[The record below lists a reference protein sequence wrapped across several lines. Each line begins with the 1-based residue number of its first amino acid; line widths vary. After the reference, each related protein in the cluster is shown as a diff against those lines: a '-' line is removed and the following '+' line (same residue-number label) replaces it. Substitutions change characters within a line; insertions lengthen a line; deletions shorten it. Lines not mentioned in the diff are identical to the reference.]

1 MGETFLSPRNV
12 PRSLSRRQRTEE
24 SPFLRLVPPPV
35 WPFSSAASAVASEW
49 SSGGKRVE
57 IVVRMSGA
65 AAGGEE
71 SRRGRKCQRIFR
83 SPRTMM
89 EKKAVRKKSE
99 RPDKVYVV
107 GHRNCIKFLFPR
119 GRGEGRRS
127 PLHQVAVG
135 KKTAAD
141 KKGIPLPLLLLFGP
155 MDPRYDL
162 TWRRRRRRK
171 PDSSVR
177 YRLTGSPPP
186 PFPSSA
192 KPPPP
197 PPGRKEGEIA

>member
-1 MGETFLSPRNV
+1 M
-12 PRSLSRRQRTEE
+12 
-24 SPFLRLVPPPV
+24 VPPPV
-35 WPFSSAASAVASEW
+35 WPFSSAAAAVASEW
-49 SSGGKRVE
+49 WSGGKRVE

-71 SRRGRKCQRIFR
+71 SRRGRKCRRIFR

-89 EKKAVRKKSE
+89 EKKAVRKKIREAGQGIRS
-99 RPDKVYVV
+99 RAPKMHQIPFSTRK
-107 GHRNCIKFLFPR
+107 G
-119 GRGEGRRS
+119 GRS

-162 TWRRRRRRK
+162 TWRRRRRRRK